1 MQTYKELSNDI
12 MLSRIVTP
20 DHGLIQAQQYYSSK
34 IQLSYCLNQ
43 FLTANVNIMIML
55 HYIVK

>member
-1 MQTYKELSNDI
+1 MFSG
-12 MLSRIVTP
+12 IVTP
-20 DHGLIQAQQYYSSK
+20 DYGLIQPQHHYSSK

-43 FLTANVNIMIML
+43 FLTANVNIMIRL